1 MKEYILTLKKYL
13 PKDYLEN
20 ISKYTNSQTSKN
32 SLDYFT
38 FILENIYRN
47 LTYKISFY
55 NNKYN
60 YITKIIF
67 KLNYKNE
74 DNYLASVTSLDIDT
88 YLKYYVDYLIKKIKS
103 KRLCIILKTPI
114 RINLYYIYVV
124 DIITF
129 ASEFKKQK
137 KDPDLKYKIH
147 YTFYM
152 LYDLT

>member
-60 YITKIIF
+60 Y
-67 KLNYKNE
+67 
-74 DNYLASVTSLDIDT
+74 
-88 YLKYYVDYLIKKIKS
+88 
-103 KRLCIILKTPI
+103 
-114 RINLYYIYVV
+114 
-124 DIITF
+124 
-129 ASEFKKQK
+129 
-137 KDPDLKYKIH
+137 
-147 YTFYM
+147 
-152 LYDLT
+152 